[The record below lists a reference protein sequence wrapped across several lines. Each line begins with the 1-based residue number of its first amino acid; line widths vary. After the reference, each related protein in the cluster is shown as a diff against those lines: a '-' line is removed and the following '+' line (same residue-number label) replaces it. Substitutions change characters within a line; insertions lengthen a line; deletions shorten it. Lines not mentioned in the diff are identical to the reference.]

1 MSKQWITPFLK
12 PQNKWHQDVLHL
24 PLFLLSY
31 FVFYLNTVCSTFD
44 RIMFALLFA
53 LLTFVTADPVNG
65 SNNCI
70 TFSVGTGT
78 GCQWMCNYCATN
90 LGTNNYYFTDN
101 VCTYETGV
109 GCVGNP
115 LAGKLYTCCSANKTE
130 DKDDDEFILE
140 DFCSF

>member
-1 MSKQWITPFLK
+1 MIKITKFLI
-12 PQNKWHQDVLHL
+12 LCL
-24 PLFLLSY
+24 ALFTNS
-31 FVFYLNTVCSTFD
+31 
-44 RIMFALLFA
+44 IK
-53 LLTFVTADPVNG
+53 ADNNG
-65 SNNCI
+65 CI
-70 TFSVGTGT
+70 SFSVSQGT

-115 LAGKLYTCCSANKTE
+115 LAGKLYTCCSADNTE